1 MGTVS
6 GRKNWRRYAG
16 RVRSLCV
23 EAIRQRSRRRTDI
36 RWLESRIA
44 ELPERVPVP
53 RANAPEQ
60 LSLLL

>member
-1 MGTVS
+1 MPRSV
-6 GRKNWRRYAG
+6 RENWRYYAG

-23 EAIRQRSRRRTDI
+23 EAVRQRSRHRTYI

-44 ELPERVPVP
+44 ELPEHVPVLRGYP
-53 RANAPEQ
+53 PEQ